1 MCFFLAMDKRCPL
14 TVKFGRDVANMIY
27 QMTWMF
33 NIRAVNGDYGS
44 VIAFIDDFYGVRLFV
59 GEQSYCLN
67 GRSMRRS
74 RCNIMSHNLRLLF
87 KESKQVAQLP
97 KHYWEIKEL
106 Y

>member
-1 MCFFLAMDKRCPL
+1 MNKRCPL
-14 TVKFGRDVANMIY
+14 TVKFGRDVANIICRMVWLSN
-27 QMTWMF
+27 M
-33 NIRAVNGDYGS
+33 RVVNVDYAS
-44 VIAFIDDFYGVRLFV
+44 VISYIDDFYGLRLFV

-74 RCNIMSHNLRLLF
+74 RHQIMWHNLRLLF